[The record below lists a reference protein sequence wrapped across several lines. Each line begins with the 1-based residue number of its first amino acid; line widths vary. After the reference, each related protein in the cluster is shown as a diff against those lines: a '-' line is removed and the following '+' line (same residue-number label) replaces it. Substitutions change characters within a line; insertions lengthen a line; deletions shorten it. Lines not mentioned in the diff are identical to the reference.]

1 MTRDIRDGVQ
11 RRLVSVLI
19 DLWRA
24 EQCLDT
30 EPDRARELIR
40 EALGQANVE
49 PDELRDLTIGIHP
62 GVLGARGL
70 AAAVSGLAQA
80 SPIPLTMDVSPA
92 RFAHAVETVAY
103 LLIAETLAK
112 AGGDAEVT
120 RVHVAAYRSGPD
132 LIVEVCDDGPG
143 GADRYGRGVLAG
155 LRARVVALGGTMRVL
170 SQVGIGTRIRAS
182 LPHADRAVT

>member
-1 MTRDIRDGVQ
+1 M
-11 RRLVSVLI
+11 LI

-40 EALGQANVE
+40 EALGHAHVGPE
-49 PDELRDLTIGIHP
+49 ELRDLTIGIHP

-70 AAAVSGLAQA
+70 AAAVSTLAQA
-80 SPIPLTMDVSPA
+80 SPVPLTMDISPS
-92 RFAHAVETVAY
+92 RCAHAVETAAY
-103 LLIAETLAK
+103 LLIVEALTK
-112 AGGDAEVT
+112 AGRDAEVT
-120 RVHVAAYRSGPD
+120 RVHVAAYRAGTD

-155 LRARVVALGGTMRVL
+155 LRARVEALEGTLRVL

-182 LPHADRAVT
+182 FPRADPTPA